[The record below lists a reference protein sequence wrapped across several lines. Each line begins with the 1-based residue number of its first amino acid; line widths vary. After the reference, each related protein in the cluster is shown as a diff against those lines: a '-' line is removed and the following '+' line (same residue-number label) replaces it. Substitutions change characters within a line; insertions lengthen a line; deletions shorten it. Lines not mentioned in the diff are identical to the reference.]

1 MGPENAASEQA
12 DDAPGSLASAGGHR
26 GGSAAPAEEPE
37 RSRTVGPAVP
47 KSLLNATSY
56 LSKPDAAKLAEAY
69 AFAEEHHRGM
79 LRRSGEPFINHPV
92 AVTEIL
98 AEMNL
103 DISALMAGLLH
114 DTVEDTSATFEAI
127 EERFGETVRRIVEGE
142 TKISKLAV
150 RVYENE
156 QAENLRQML
165 LAMTSDVRIILVK
178 LADRLHNMRTLR
190 FMPPH
195 KQLSISEET
204 IEIFA
209 PLANRLGINHIK
221 NELEDIAFRYLEPE
235 RYLQLQRQVRM
246 RQSEREAYVKKSIKL
261 LEERLRQEGLKF
273 ELSGRSKHLYS
284 IHRKMLRDHRNLD
297 QIFDLMAIRAVLDP
311 GEGDQALPNEEAEK
325 AVCYRALGIVHSLWT
340 PIPGRFKDY
349 VAVPK
354 PNGYQSLHTTVI
366 GLLGQPIEVQI
377 RTRHM
382 HEVAEFGVAAHWA
395 YKEGVEETAEIQKR
409 LDWMKQLLEVDTS
422 SEDADAFVD
431 AVKTDLLSERVLVFT
446 PAGDVV
452 NLPRGSTPIDF
463 AYHVH
468 TEIGHR
474 CIGARV
480 NGEIVPL
487 NHELATGDRVEVLT
501 NRSSQ
506 YGPSQDWLNIVVT
519 RGAKQKIKH
528 YFRAQARTMQLD
540 SGRRSLER
548 ALRRRSLPVAKLTSR
563 AKLEE
568 VAKQLINAEGV
579 DELLLAIDASR
590 VSAKAVVEALVPDLV
605 KERRPSPAAEAPKK
619 SVSGVYVDGLDAPA
633 NLARCCSPVRGDDVI
648 GYITRGRG
656 ISVHRVDCPNVKHL
670 MLTEQDR
677 FVQVTWDAPAG
688 EVFAVDFEVLGID
701 RPGLLKDVLDVISGM
716 NKSASRVAADVQGAM
731 RARIMFRV
739 DVKDQAEIEF
749 IKESVGRIADVT
761 RVYRSRPGLKA

>member
-1 MGPENAASEQA
+1 MAASVP
-12 DDAPGSLASAGGHR
+12 AP
-26 GGSAAPAEEPE
+26 
-37 RSRTVGPAVP
+37 VP
-47 KSLLNATSY
+47 KSLLAATSY
-56 LSKPDAAKLAEAY
+56 LAPPDAAKLAEAY
-69 AFAEEHHRGM
+69 AFAEEMHRGM
-79 LRRSGEPFINHPV
+79 LRRSGEPFITHPV

-98 AEMNL
+98 AEMKL
-103 DISALMAGLLH
+103 DGSALIAGLLH
-114 DTVEDTSATFEAI
+114 DTVEDTPATFEQV
-127 EERFGETVRRIVEGE
+127 EERFGEVVRRIVEGE

-190 FMPPH
+190 FMLPH

-204 IEIFA
+204 LEIFA
-209 PLANRLGINHIK
+209 PLAHRLGINHIK

-261 LEERLRQEGLKF
+261 LEGRLTQEGLTF

-297 QIFDLMAIRAVLDP
+297 QIFDLMAIRAILDP
-311 GEGDQALPNEEAEK
+311 EPNGHGLAQEDNEK

-366 GLLGQPIEVQI
+366 GLQGQPIEVQI
-377 RTRHM
+377 RTRRM

-395 YKEGVEETAEIQKR
+395 YKEGMTDKAEVQRR

-422 SEDADAFVD
+422 SEDAGAFVD
-431 AVKTDLLSERVLVFT
+431 AVKTDIFSERVLVFT

-468 TEIGHR
+468 TEVGHR

-487 NHELATGDRVEVLT
+487 NHELTTGDRVEVLT

-506 YGPSQDWLNIVVT
+506 YGPSADWLNIVVT

-528 YFRAQARTMQLD
+528 YFRAQARQMQLE
-540 SGRRSLER
+540 GGKRALER
-548 ALRRRSLPVAKLTSR
+548 ALRRRSLPVAKLTTR

-568 VAKQLINAEGV
+568 VAKQLVNVENV
-579 DELLLAIDASR
+579 EELLLAIDAGR
-590 VSAKAVVEALVPDLV
+590 VAPKRVVEALVPDLV
-605 KERRPSPAAEAPKK
+605 QERKPSPVAEVPKK
-619 SVSGVYVDGLDAPA
+619 SVSGVYVVGLDAPA
-633 NLARCCSPVRGDDVI
+633 NLARCCSPVRGDDVV

-656 ISVHRVDCPNVKHL
+656 ITVHRVDCPNVKHL
-670 MLTEQDR
+670 MLSEHDR
-677 FVQVTWDAPAG
+677 FVQVMWDAPSG
-688 EVFAVDFEVLGID
+688 EVFPVDFEVIAID

-716 NKSASRVAADVQGAM
+716 NKSASRVAADVQSAM

-761 RVYRSRPGLKA
+761 RVYRSRPGIKA